1 MTDNG
6 AYDSNTWRPEPGANT
21 GDARENDPA
30 SPGFTDDSDRV
41 FRSQFQHANRGT
53 KHSDQDVEKVE
64 TDVENGWLNVRV
76 GSGEWVSTPDVP
88 HEPIDP
94 AHQGRVEGLPPAG
107 TTPTHDR
114 ASYTDPL
121 PGNADPT
128 DPGRP
133 EKEA

>member
-1 MTDNG
+1 MDENR
-6 AYDSNTWRPEPGANT
+6 AYDAETWRPEPGANT

-30 SPGFTDDSDRV
+30 SPGFTDERDRV
-41 FRSQFQHANRGT
+41 FQSQFQHANRAKPRG
-53 KHSDQDVEKVE
+53 SEPVEKIE

-76 GSGEWVSTPDVP
+76 GDGQWASTPD
-88 HEPIDP
+88 IARGATDP
-94 AHQGRVEGLPPAG
+94 SRQGRVDGPPPAG

-114 ASYTDPL
+114 VSFTDPL

-133 EKEA
+133 EKQP